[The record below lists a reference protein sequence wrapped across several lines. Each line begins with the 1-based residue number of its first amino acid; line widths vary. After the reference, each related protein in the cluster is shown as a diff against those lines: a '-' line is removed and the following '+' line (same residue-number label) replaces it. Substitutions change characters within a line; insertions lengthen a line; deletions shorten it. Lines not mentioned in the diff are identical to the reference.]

1 MTKQETFYDK
11 MPTQEQFN
19 SFLIF
24 YNETNKTMQEN
35 SDLRMQNYFNCV
47 DDYSWGGLSD
57 KAANESYS
65 RRRFLKDNLELQLTE
80 GAFNQVVSLAVLADM
95 DGNIVSDKIVKGKFG
110 ECWIIGDGNNVSFVG
125 VAKKQATYNKK
136 GFKVMTLAIN
146 VEYYYQINGKIESR
160 ILSQKIVDSMPESQT
175 TYKPSYLYFA
185 N

>member
-47 DDYSWGGLSD
+47 DDYSWGGLCD
-57 KAANESYS
+57 QAASQSYS

-160 ILSQKIVDSMPESQT
+160 ILSQKIVDSMPDSQT